1 MNTHDG
7 VNQASVVALWFAF
20 SITPLTLTPQDGD
33 ETCTIFPLLFFPRS
47 FIPILYFL
55 LCISMFY

>member
-47 FIPILYFL
+47 FIPIL
-55 LCISMFY
+55 